1 MTVKNR
7 TIGGRQMKKVLVVED
22 QIAIRELIAI
32 NLEMAG
38 YEAIEASD
46 GEMAVNYIE
55 NTYFDIILLDIMLPK
70 LDGFSI
76 ISKIRGKGIPVIFV
90 TAKDDVLDRVKGLKL
105 GADDYI
111 TKPFESIE
119 LLARIEAVLRRCGK
133 MEEVIKLRHLDI
145 FPEQRLIKSKG
156 EIIDITLK
164 EYELLMLFIK
174 NKNIALSREQIL
186 ERVWGYDYFGE
197 TRTVDIHVLRIRE
210 KLNLKDCIKTVYK
223 VGYRLED

>member
-1 MTVKNR
+1 
-7 TIGGRQMKKVLVVED
+7 MKRVLVVED

-38 YEAIEASD
+38 YEVIEASD

-55 NTYFDIILLDIMLPK
+55 NTYLDIILLDIMLPK

-76 ISKIRGKGIPVIFV
+76 ISKISGKGIPVIFV

-119 LLARIEAVLRRCGK
+119 LLAGIEAVLRRCDK
-133 MEEVIKLRHLDI
+133 MEEVIKLNHLDI
-145 FPEQRLIKSKG
+145 FPKQRLVKSKG

-174 NKNIALSREQIL
+174 NKNIALSRDQIL

>member
-1 MTVKNR
+1 
-7 TIGGRQMKKVLVVED
+7 MKKVLVVED

-38 YEAIEASD
+38 YEVIEASD

-76 ISKIRGKGIPVIFV
+76 ISKIKGKGIPVIFV
-90 TAKDDVLDRVKGLKL
+90 TAKDEVLDRVKGLKL

-133 MEEVIKLRHLDI
+133 IEEVIKLKHLDI

-164 EYELLMLFIK
+164 EYELLMLFIN

>member
-1 MTVKNR
+1 
-7 TIGGRQMKKVLVVED
+7 MKKVLVVED
-22 QIAIRELIAI
+22 RIPIRELIAI

-38 YEAIEASD
+38 YEVIEASD

-76 ISKIRGKGIPVIFV
+76 ISKIEGKGIPVIFV
-90 TAKDDVLDRVKGLKL
+90 TAKEDVLDRVKGLKL

-133 MEEVIKLRHLDI
+133 MEEVIKLKHLDI

>member
-1 MTVKNR
+1 
-7 TIGGRQMKKVLVVED
+7 MKKVLVVED

-76 ISKIRGKGIPVIFV
+76 ISKIKGKGIPVIFV

-133 MEEVIKLRHLDI
+133 IEEVIKLKHLDI

>member
-1 MTVKNR
+1 
-7 TIGGRQMKKVLVVED
+7 MKKVLVVED

>member
-1 MTVKNR
+1 
-7 TIGGRQMKKVLVVED
+7 MKKVLVVED

-38 YEAIEASD
+38 YEVTEASD

-76 ISKIRGKGIPVIFV
+76 ISKIKGKGIPVIFV

-133 MEEVIKLRHLDI
+133 IEEVIKLKHLDI

>member
-1 MTVKNR
+1 
-7 TIGGRQMKKVLVVED
+7 MKKVLVVED

-38 YEAIEASD
+38 YEVIEASD

-76 ISKIRGKGIPVIFV
+76 ISKIKGKGIPVIFV

-133 MEEVIKLRHLDI
+133 IEEVIKLKHLDI
-145 FPEQRLIKSKG
+145 FPGQRLIKSKG

>member
-1 MTVKNR
+1 
-7 TIGGRQMKKVLVVED
+7 MKKVLVVED

-38 YEAIEASD
+38 YEVIEASD

-76 ISKIRGKGIPVIFV
+76 ISKIKGKGIPVIFV

-133 MEEVIKLRHLDI
+133 MEGIVKLKHLDI

-156 EIIDITLK
+156 EIIDINLK

>member
-1 MTVKNR
+1 
-7 TIGGRQMKKVLVVED
+7 MKKVLVVED

-38 YEAIEASD
+38 YEVTEASD

-76 ISKIRGKGIPVIFV
+76 ISKIKGKGIPVIFV

-133 MEEVIKLRHLDI
+133 MEGIVKLKHLDI
-145 FPEQRLIKSKG
+145 FPEQRLVKSKG

>member
-1 MTVKNR
+1 
-7 TIGGRQMKKVLVVED
+7 MKKVLVVED

-38 YEAIEASD
+38 YEVIEASD

-76 ISKIRGKGIPVIFV
+76 ISRIKGKGIPVIFV

-133 MEEVIKLRHLDI
+133 MEGIVKLKHLDI

>member
-1 MTVKNR
+1 
-7 TIGGRQMKKVLVVED
+7 MKKVLVVED
-22 QIAIRELIAI
+22 QIAIRELITI

-38 YEAIEASD
+38 YEVIEASD

-76 ISKIRGKGIPVIFV
+76 ISKIKGKGIPVIFV

-133 MEEVIKLRHLDI
+133 MEGIVKLKHLDI

>member
-1 MTVKNR
+1 
-7 TIGGRQMKKVLVVED
+7 MKKVLVVED

-38 YEAIEASD
+38 YEVTEASD

-76 ISKIRGKGIPVIFV
+76 ISKIKGKGIPVIFV

-133 MEEVIKLRHLDI
+133 IEEVIKLKHLDI
-145 FPEQRLIKSKG
+145 SRNKG
-156 EIIDITLK
+156 
-164 EYELLMLFIK
+164 
-174 NKNIALSREQIL
+174 
-186 ERVWGYDYFGE
+186 
-197 TRTVDIHVLRIRE
+197 
-210 KLNLKDCIKTVYK
+210 
-223 VGYRLED
+223 

>member
-1 MTVKNR
+1 
-7 TIGGRQMKKVLVVED
+7 MKKVLVVED
-22 QIAIRELIAI
+22 QVAIRELISI

-38 YEAIEASD
+38 YEVTQAGD
-46 GEMAVNYIE
+46 GEVALNYIE
-55 NTYFDIILLDIMLPK
+55 NTLFDIILLDIMLPK
-70 LDGFSI
+70 FDGFSI
-76 ISKIRGKGIPVIFV
+76 IPKINDKGIPVIFV
-90 TAKDDVLDRVKGLKL
+90 TAKDDVVDKVKGLKL

-119 LLARIEAVLRRCGK
+119 LLARIESVLRRCGK
-133 MEEVIKLRHLDI
+133 TEEVIKVQSLEI
-145 FPEQRLIKSKG
+145 FPEQRVIRNNG

-164 EYELLMLFIK
+164 EYELLMLFLK

-223 VGYRLED
+223 VGYRFED

>member
-1 MTVKNR
+1 
-7 TIGGRQMKKVLVVED
+7 MKKVLVVED

-38 YEAIEASD
+38 YEVIEASD

-76 ISKIRGKGIPVIFV
+76 ISKIKGKGIPVIFV

-133 MEEVIKLRHLDI
+133 MEEVIKLKHLDI

>member
-1 MTVKNR
+1 
-7 TIGGRQMKKVLVVED
+7 MKKVLVVED

-38 YEAIEASD
+38 YEVIEASD

-76 ISKIRGKGIPVIFV
+76 ISKIKGKGIPVIFV

-133 MEEVIKLRHLDI
+133 IEEVIKLKHLDI

-174 NKNIALSREQIL
+174 NKNIALSRDQIL

>member
-1 MTVKNR
+1 
-7 TIGGRQMKKVLVVED
+7 MKKVLVVED

-38 YEAIEASD
+38 YEVIEASD

-55 NTYFDIILLDIMLPK
+55 STYFDIILLDIMLPK

-76 ISKIRGKGIPVIFV
+76 ISKIKGKGIPVIFV

-133 MEEVIKLRHLDI
+133 MEEVIKLKYLDI
-145 FPEQRLIKSKG
+145 FPEQRLVKSKG

>member
-1 MTVKNR
+1 
-7 TIGGRQMKKVLVVED
+7 MKKVLVVED

-38 YEAIEASD
+38 YEVTEASD

-76 ISKIRGKGIPVIFV
+76 ISKIKGKGIPVIFV

-133 MEEVIKLRHLDI
+133 MEGIIKLKHLDI

>member
-1 MTVKNR
+1 
-7 TIGGRQMKKVLVVED
+7 MKKVLVVED

-38 YEAIEASD
+38 YEVIEASD

-76 ISKIRGKGIPVIFV
+76 ISKIKGKGIPVIFV
-90 TAKDDVLDRVKGLKL
+90 TAKDEVLDRVKGLKL

-133 MEEVIKLRHLDI
+133 MEEVIKLKHLDI

-164 EYELLMLFIK
+164 EYELLMLFIN

>member
-1 MTVKNR
+1 
-7 TIGGRQMKKVLVVED
+7 MKKVLVVED

-38 YEAIEASD
+38 YEVTEASD

-76 ISKIRGKGIPVIFV
+76 ISKIKGKGIPVIFV

-133 MEEVIKLRHLDI
+133 MEGIVKLKHLDI

>member
-1 MTVKNR
+1 
-7 TIGGRQMKKVLVVED
+7 MKKVLVVED

-38 YEAIEASD
+38 YEVIEASD

-76 ISKIRGKGIPVIFV
+76 ISKIKGKGIPVIFV

-133 MEEVIKLRHLDI
+133 IEEVIKLKHLDI

>member
-1 MTVKNR
+1 
-7 TIGGRQMKKVLVVED
+7 MKKVLVVED

-38 YEAIEASD
+38 YEVIEASD

-76 ISKIRGKGIPVIFV
+76 ISKIKGKGIPVIFV

-133 MEEVIKLRHLDI
+133 MEGIVKLKHLDI

>member
-1 MTVKNR
+1 
-7 TIGGRQMKKVLVVED
+7 MKKVLVVED
-22 QIAIRELIAI
+22 QIPIRELIAI

-38 YEAIEASD
+38 YEVIEASD

-76 ISKIRGKGIPVIFV
+76 ISKIKGKGIPVIFV
-90 TAKDDVLDRVKGLKL
+90 TAKEDVLDRVKGLKL

-133 MEEVIKLRHLDI
+133 MEEVIKLKHLDI

>member
-1 MTVKNR
+1 
-7 TIGGRQMKKVLVVED
+7 MKKVLVVED

-38 YEAIEASD
+38 YEVIEASD

-76 ISKIRGKGIPVIFV
+76 ISKIKGKGIPVIFV

-133 MEEVIKLRHLDI
+133 MEGIVKLKHLDI

-156 EIIDITLK
+156 KIIDITLK